1 MGNCVQKQGVVQAI
15 SVQPVK
21 ANNYPTNPNEDLM
34 GNIFG
39 LICVYLINI

>member
-15 SVQPVK
+15 GVQPVK
-21 ANNYPTNPNEDLM
+21 ANNYPTNPKEDIN

-39 LICVYLINI
+39 LICL